1 MIDMCLSGDGKD
13 MFVNGDGVYGRY
25 HSRNQI

>member
-1 MIDMCLSGDGKD
+1 MIDRCLAGDGKG